1 MNSTDESQVVR
12 NTHTGFHCFIQFIYF
27 MRTCHTD
34 YILRQSALD
43 AHIPTKSN
51 HLLVEYINNAKII
64 WTLFYFFLSTS
75 QYFYPF
81 LNKTTFIIGV
91 IQWKGIYDVQNY
103 FPS

>member
-1 MNSTDESQVVR
+1 MW
-12 NTHTGFHCFIQFIYF
+12 
-27 MRTCHTD
+27 TCHTD

-43 AHIPTKSN
+43 AHISTKSN
-51 HLLVEYINNAKII
+51 HLLVEYINNVEII
-64 WTLFYFFLSTS
+64 WILFFLSTS
-75 QYFYPF
+75 QYFYPL